1 MSRVNCGRINWA
13 CNWTELGAY
22 YNNNNN
28 NSNSLRTQLLSLC
41 KDTLTQLVSS
51 MPYLPP
57 DMASYWMATI
67 QKTMI
72 TMPSFLV
79 NKNGVN
85 KSDIQSDNI
94 CTQWYTRTWWKW
106 FERKSETKCIAS
118 YFQFYYN
125 IDVNP
130 DYESQLN
137 NMINEITNIQNS
149 IQQQVYNNCSNP
161 LSLLNEQGLVNCGLR
176 NQLNQQKLAMN
187 PSMQATQS
195 VMNSIQNNDSFPQYN
210 LASGVNDNL
219 NNVYSW
225 DPMNTRSS
233 FNSNYASLPNQ
244 WIQSQ
249 ISNNNNWFPLQ
260 YNNCTNSSTLI
271 SLDNGT
277 PNCLSSEYNTAI
289 QQCSQAYQMSQVY
302 QYGTDQLMQLWTD
315 VSNSLPGNVLSTSK
329 SILTNANDSCTKWVN
344 MFNVWQEKENEAINT
359 PCTPERPIT
368 SANDKVIEAMVNQW
382 FNTSNA
388 QLTNLNQRLNAAKQ
402 KLALLPN
409 ILTLNSENITNSP
422 PGFPGTVAI
431 RNNSGGG
438 VNGLPGQYIEMTIP
452 TGPQGDPGIPGVVG
466 IQGNVGENGT
476 TGKVG
481 STGIPL
487 IPTYF
492 AS

>member
-1 MSRVNCGRINWA
+1 MSRVNCGNINWA
-13 CNWTELGAY
+13 CNWTDLGAY
-22 YNNNNN
+22 YNDNNNT
-28 NSNSLRTQLLSLC
+28 SNSLRTQLLSLC
-41 KDTLTQLVSS
+41 KNTLSQLVSS

-79 NKNGVN
+79 NK
-85 KSDIQSDNI
+85 SDIQADNI
-94 CTQWYTRTWWKW
+94 CTNWYTRTWWDW
-106 FERKSETKCIAS
+106 FTLKSYRSCIAS
-118 YFQFYYN
+118 YWQYYYN

-137 NMINEITNIQNS
+137 NLINEVTNIQNS

-210 LASGVNDNL
+210 LASGVNYNL

-249 ISNNNNWFPLQ
+249 ISSNNNWFPLQ

-271 SLDNGT
+271 SL
-277 PNCLSSEYNTAI
+277 
-289 QQCSQAYQMSQVY
+289 
-302 QYGTDQLMQLWTD
+302 
-315 VSNSLPGNVLSTSK
+315 
-329 SILTNANDSCTKWVN
+329 
-344 MFNVWQEKENEAINT
+344 FN
-359 PCTPERPIT
+359 
-368 SANDKVIEAMVNQW
+368 
-382 FNTSNA
+382 
-388 QLTNLNQRLNAAKQ
+388 
-402 KLALLPN
+402 
-409 ILTLNSENITNSP
+409 
-422 PGFPGTVAI
+422 
-431 RNNSGGG
+431 
-438 VNGLPGQYIEMTIP
+438 
-452 TGPQGDPGIPGVVG
+452 
-466 IQGNVGENGT
+466 
-476 TGKVG
+476 
-481 STGIPL
+481 
-487 IPTYF
+487 
-492 AS
+492 